1 MNERLRSLGRRSV
14 LRTAVGR
21 RFYHALRDYKRWTLV
36 KKLRRERTAPIQA
49 YLRTHVVRKL
59 QIGAGENVLPG
70 WLNSDIRPLNSNVLF
85 LDAKEPL
92 PFEDCTFDYIFSE
105 HFIEHISYAEGQSA
119 LRECYRVLKCGGRV
133 RIATPNLNNIVAL
146 TTAAKGGAK
155 EEYIRWSNAQ
165 FGPQPGSSLAGFVV
179 NNFFRLWGHE
189 FIYDPDTMELA
200 LRTTGFSGFRW
211 FAVGESEDDDLRGIE
226 SHGRWIGEEMN
237 RLETMVVEATRPQ
250 PDRLLSTSGPPQVG
264 LSPSHDRG

>member
-14 LRTAVGR
+14 LLTAVGR
-21 RFYHALRDYKRWTLV
+21 GFCRALHEYKRRTLV
-36 KKLRRERTAPIQA
+36 KKWRRERTAAIEA

-59 QIGAGENVLPG
+59 QIGAGGNVLPG
-70 WLNSDIRPLNSNVLF
+70 WLNSDVSPLNSSVLF
-85 LDAKEPL
+85 LDAKEPF

-105 HFIEHISYAEGQSA
+105 HFIEHISYVEGQSA

-146 TTAAKGGAK
+146 STAPKGGAQ

-165 FGPQPGSSLAGFVV
+165 FAPGLGSHLAGFVL

-211 FAVGESEDDDLRGIE
+211 FAVGESEDDNLRGIE
-226 SHGRWIGEEMN
+226 GHGRCTGEEMN
-237 RLETMVVEATRPQ
+237 RLETMVAEATRP
-250 PDRLLSTSGPPQVG
+250 
-264 LSPSHDRG
+264 